1 MDPPGCAGFNK
12 EKIIDLIKE
21 ALVAYGRDGR
31 ENRNTPDRIVRFG
44 F

>member
-1 MDPPGCAGFNK
+1 MVIG
-12 EKIIDLIKE
+12 LVQE

>member
-1 MDPPGCAGFNK
+1 MDPPGCADLDK
-12 EKIIDLIKE
+12 EQIIDLIKE

-31 ENRNTPDRIVRFG
+31 ENRNTPERIMRFA

>member
-1 MDPPGCAGFNK
+1 LDREQVIG
-12 EKIIDLIKE
+12 LLKE

-31 ENRNTPDRIVRFG
+31 HNRNTPERIVQFG